1 MRFRPQY
8 ALKIDL
14 AKCFERIDHQA
25 LLAKVQAPPFRRRPR
40 KAWLQA
46 GILDDEHLNPTT
58 AGTPQGG
65 SCSPLLALIAL
76 HGRDAAI
83 PQVSP
88 HARVIAYADEGGVVH
103 EDRQVLEHCQD
114 LLRTWL
120 AKRGLRLNDAKCRM
134 RHTLDGD
141 QPGFAFL
148 GFDIRQYRVSKH
160 QSGKGPGGHGRL
172 GYKPLIQPAK
182 ANVQDHLAELGQI
195 IKRGKALPQGLLICQ
210 LNPKIQGWANYYRT
224 GVSQA
229 VYNRLDH
236 LTWIKLRSWGRWRH
250 PRKSLAWVTR
260 RYWHRVGARLT
271 FATSATDPEAVHLR
285 AHSEV
290 TITRHVK
297 VQGHRSPYDGDWV
310 Y

>member
-1 MRFRPQY
+1 
-8 ALKIDL
+8 
-14 AKCFERIDHQA
+14 
-25 LLAKVQAPPFRRRPR
+25 
-40 KAWLQA
+40 
-46 GILDDEHLNPTT
+46 
-58 AGTPQGG
+58 
-65 SCSPLLALIAL
+65 
-76 HGRDAAI
+76 
-83 PQVSP
+83 
-88 HARVIAYADEGGVVH
+88 
-103 EDRQVLEHCQD
+103 
-114 LLRTWL
+114 
-120 AKRGLRLNDAKCRM
+120 
-134 RHTLDGD
+134 
-141 QPGFAFL
+141 
-148 GFDIRQYRVSKH
+148 VSKH